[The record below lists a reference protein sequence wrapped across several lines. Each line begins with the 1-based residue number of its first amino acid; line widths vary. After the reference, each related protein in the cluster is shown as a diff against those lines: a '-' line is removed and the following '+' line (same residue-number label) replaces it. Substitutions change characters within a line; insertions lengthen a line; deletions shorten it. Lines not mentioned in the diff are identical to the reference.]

1 MRGRDK
7 FQSFKRPALAVV
19 VCVVALLAGV
29 FLETVSIGQLV
40 AAQEQQH
47 KPQPQTP
54 HIPSENRP
62 SVDARS
68 ATGPNP
74 KPQVDVAVVDA
85 DAIPPLGGILK
96 TILGGGA
103 PKPAVATAAPP
114 VAALPPVAPAP
125 AAPASG
131 GILGGLVPGLP
142 ALPAPLPVLPP
153 VAPVPGSDGSGGL
166 VGAPLPLPA
175 PLPGLPAALPVPA
188 PAAGSAGAGA
198 STGGSRPKLGLLGG
212 LGGLVDDILNPQTGI
227 VAGVIGAV
235 NNILP
240 IPADVAIPIPG
251 VDGILNAASEAL
263 QLEDPL
269 KVVTAILD
277 EVGSV
282 VENVG
287 KELNGVVGGVAN
299 TVDGVVENLADGALA
314 GLGVPLPDLSI
325 LSNITN
331 LVKALPGEILD
342 TVEAVHGSLGAL
354 PLDAVLPNAINGVVD
369 ALGDTLS
376 GVAQVVDNLVCTV
389 EQIGAVSGI
398 LQIPCSQVT
407 FSNSDASLAT
417 QGALAV
423 VVTTPVNL
431 LATLTDSAGSAL
443 LPTLA
448 AANSL
453 KSMASSAGMA
463 LPTNGAA
470 LLPSVAAPGSS
481 SAPSAPVAGTPPL
494 AVVSAAAPLS
504 TSLPLPIIPTRPLA
518 PSAPASAV
526 TVTQVVTSCPA
537 TISSTPVGCP
547 DPPPCPSCPA
557 AACNCPPELP
567 PFDPALGP
575 CPGQG
580 YTCSSCKDGWF
591 CPPKQ
596 VPAQACPCGFGW
608 PCEDCTGGW
617 FCAPVQ
623 TSSAQIIN
631 VCPASSVPRGSSTSS
646 SAAPS
651 VQPTLALPNGRYAG
665 CYLDTPE
672 RALGGFNFTA
682 VPPDHTMTNS
692 ICLDFCLE
700 AGFKVA
706 GTENGAECWCDNW
719 LFNTYLIDDSACK
732 TPCTGDGHDSCGG
745 SWALAVYTSDGNVE
759 VRQPEFVLTDPPP
772 GTPET
777 SVHIGGLRQTV
788 IPMTV
793 PVFAW
798 PPPAPSLPVS
808 IDTAALISTVASM
821 VEVVVSKA
829 AAIESDILSRVP
841 AGLAGSA
848 SIVDNGLMSLTSDIR
863 SFVSAVATA
872 LPVLPT
878 MPGPALPA
886 VTTSGAPAGGGVVVI
901 GNPPIV
907 NNPPSGPVSGGA
919 LPGNP
924 QVLPFLGTPF
934 YGRTSKGDVDGS
946 NENPDQPKGGGQE
959 SDSSAVDEE
968 SAHSSDPVDRP
979 GARRRRLP
987 RRRSESTNADAQP

>member
-1 MRGRDK
+1 MRGRDE
-7 FQSFKRPALAVV
+7 FRSFKRPALAVV
-19 VCVVALLAGV
+19 VCVAALLAGA
-29 FLETVSIGQLV
+29 FLETVGIGRLV
-40 AAQEQQH
+40 AAHEQQQR
-47 KPQPQTP
+47 KPQPETP
-54 HIPSENRP
+54 HIPSEKRP
-62 SVDARS
+62 SFDARS
-68 ATGPNP
+68 AAAPDP

-103 PKPAVATAAPP
+103 PKPALATAAPP
-114 VAALPPVAPAP
+114 VAVLPPVAPVP

-142 ALPAPLPVLPP
+142 ALPAPLPALPP
-153 VAPVPGSDGSGGL
+153 VA
-166 VGAPLPLPA
+166 PA

-188 PAAGSAGAGA
+188 PAATDATGAGA

-212 LGGLVDDILNPQTGI
+212 LGGLVDDLLNPETGI
-227 VAGVIGAV
+227 VAGVIGTV

-240 IPADVAIPIPG
+240 IPADVPIALPD
-251 VDGILNAASEAL
+251 VAGILNAASEAL

-269 KVVTAILD
+269 KVVTAVLD

-287 KELNGVVGGVAN
+287 KELSGVVGGVAN
-299 TVDGVVENLADGALA
+299 TVDGIVENLADGALA

-331 LVKALPGEILD
+331 LVKSLPGEILD
-342 TVEAVHGSLGAL
+342 TVGAVHDTLGAL

-389 EQIGAVSGI
+389 EQIGVVSGI
-398 LQIPCSQVT
+398 LQVPCSQVT
-407 FSNSDASLAT
+407 FSISDGSLAT

-431 LATLTDSAGSAL
+431 LATLTDSAGSVL

-448 AANSL
+448 AVNSL
-453 KSMASSAGMA
+453 KSMASSAGIA

-470 LLPSVAAPGSS
+470 LLPSVAASGSP
-481 SAPSAPVAGTPPL
+481 SAPSVPAAGTPPL
-494 AVVSAAAPLS
+494 AVVSATAPLS

-518 PSAPASAV
+518 ASAPASVV

-537 TISSTPVGCP
+537 TISSTPSGCP
-547 DPPPCPSCPA
+547 APPPCPSCPA
-557 AACNCPPELP
+557 AVCNCPPELP

-631 VCPASSVPRGSSTSS
+631 VCPASSITRASSTPS

-651 VQPTLALPNGRYAG
+651 AQPTLALPNGRYAG

-672 RALGGFNFTA
+672 RALGGFDFTA
-682 VPPDHTMTNS
+682 VPPDHSLTNA

-706 GTENGAECWCDNW
+706 GTENGAECYCDNY

-732 TPCTGDGHDSCGG
+732 TPCTGDSRDSCGG

-841 AGLAGSA
+841 AGLEGPA

-886 VTTSGAPAGGGVVVI
+886 ATTPGAPAGGGVVVV
-901 GNPPIV
+901 GNPPII
-907 NNPPSGPVSGGA
+907 NNPPSGPALGGA

-934 YGRTSKGDVDGS
+934 YGRTSKGHVDKS
-946 NENPDQPKGGGQE
+946 SEENSDQPKDGGHK
-959 SDSSAVDEE
+959 SDSSAVDKE
-968 SAHSSDPVDRP
+968 SAHGSDPVDRP
-979 GARRRRLP
+979 ETRRRRLP
-987 RRRSESTNADAQP
+987 RRRSEPTDIDAQP